1 MQKEIVNNSIP
12 NFDRNNK
19 EQNFS
24 AIGIGSLGG
33 KASGL
38 VFINQILQQKFKQD
52 EFPSIKL
59 TLPKMTV
66 LRTGVFDS
74 FMEKNDLYDFV
85 LKEESDIRIAD
96 KFLKADLPAEIL
108 GDLRSLIEN
117 EKTPLAVRSSSML
130 EDAKYEP
137 FAGVYSTKMIP
148 NNQPGIDNRFTKL
161 LEAIKFVFASTYFR
175 AAKNYFKSSSHKIED
190 EKMAVIIQ
198 NVVGQNYNMRFY
210 PNISGVARSYNFYP
224 VGKSKREHGVV
235 NLALGLGKTIV
246 DGGISWIY
254 SPQYP
259 KSPPP
264 FNDPKDIL
272 KSTQNNF
279 WAVNLNPVVNYDPT
293 KETEYLSLLKL
304 NDADYDNNLTHI
316 ASTYDAQS
324 DRIEMGVGREGPRII
339 NFSPL
344 LHLNKFGFN
353 DLIKRILLTCEE
365 AYNNPVEIEFA
376 ATISKS
382 SELLNFAFLQVR
394 PMVISTEVV
403 DIEKG
408 NDNKNILVE
417 SSKVMGNG
425 TFQNIFDVVFVK
437 PEMFD
442 KKNTTKIA
450 EEIESINKKLVE
462 ENKPYVLIGFGRWGS
477 SDPWLGV
484 PVEWGQISGAKV
496 IVESTLF
503 DINVE
508 LSQGSHFFHNIN
520 SFNVSYFSINY
531 DEKFKIDWNWLHE
544 QEIVNEKIFSK
555 HVKLKN
561 SLLIKIDGRTGR
573 GIIWKSIPI
582 KIK

>member
-1 MQKEIVNNSIP
+1 MQKNISNSSVP
-12 NFDRNNK
+12 NFDRNLK

-24 AIGIGSLGG
+24 AIGSGSLGG

-38 VFINQILQQKFKQD
+38 VFISQILQQKFKQD
-52 EFPSIKL
+52 EFPLIKL
-59 TLPKMTV
+59 TLPKMIV
-66 LRTGVFDS
+66 LRSGVFES
-74 FMEKNDLYDFV
+74 FMERNNLYNFAIN
-85 LKEESDIRIAD
+85 EQSDIRIAD
-96 KFLKADLPAEIL
+96 RFLKADIPAEIL
-108 GDLRSLIEN
+108 GDLRSLIEI

-148 NNQPGIDNRFTKL
+148 NNQPSVDTRFTKL
-161 LEAIKFVFASTYFR
+161 LEAVKFVFASTYFR
-175 AAKNYFKSSSHKIED
+175 AAKNYFKSSSHKIEN
-190 EKMAVIIQ
+190 ERMAVIIQ
-198 NVVGQNYNMRFY
+198 SVVGQNYNMRFY

-224 VGKSKREHGVV
+224 VGKSKREQGVV

-279 WAVNLNPVVNYDPT
+279 WAVNLTPIRNYDPT
-293 KETEYLSLLKL
+293 KETEYLSLLNL
-304 NDADYDNNLTHI
+304 SDADYDNNLMHI

-324 DRIEMGVGREGPRII
+324 DRIEIGINREGPRII

-353 DLIKRILLTCEE
+353 ASIKKILLTCEE

-376 ATISKS
+376 ATISKN

-394 PMVISTEVV
+394 PMVISSEVV
-403 DIEKG
+403 AVEKE
-408 NDNKNILVE
+408 NDKNNILVE

-425 TFQNIFDVVFVK
+425 TIQNIFDVVFVK
-437 PEMFD
+437 PDKFD
-442 KKNTTKIA
+442 KRDTTKIA
-450 EEIESINKKLVE
+450 EEIESLNKKLVE
-462 ENKPYVLIGFGRWGS
+462 ENKPYILIGFGRWGS
-477 SDPWLGV
+477 SDPWLGI

-531 DEKFKIDWNWLHE
+531 DEKFKIDWNWLNE
-544 QEIVNEKIFSK
+544 QEVVNEKIFVK
-555 HVKLKN
+555 HVGLKN
-561 SLLIKIDGRTGR
+561 SLLIKVDGRTGR

>member
-1 MQKEIVNNSIP
+1 
-12 NFDRNNK
+12 
-19 EQNFS
+19 
-24 AIGIGSLGG
+24 
-33 KASGL
+33 
-38 VFINQILQQKFKQD
+38 
-52 EFPSIKL
+52 
-59 TLPKMTV
+59 
-66 LRTGVFDS
+66 
-74 FMEKNDLYDFV
+74 
-85 LKEESDIRIAD
+85 
-96 KFLKADLPAEIL
+96 
-108 GDLRSLIEN
+108 
-117 EKTPLAVRSSSML
+117 
-130 EDAKYEP
+130 
-137 FAGVYSTKMIP
+137 
-148 NNQPGIDNRFTKL
+148 
-161 LEAIKFVFASTYFR
+161 
-175 AAKNYFKSSSHKIED
+175 
-190 EKMAVIIQ
+190 
-198 NVVGQNYNMRFY
+198 MRFY
-210 PNISGVARSYNFYP
+210 PIFRELRVLIFLP
-224 VGKSKREHGVV
+224 VGKCKRENGVV

-279 WAVNLNPVVNYDPT
+279 WAVNLNPIINYDPT
-293 KETEYLSLLKL
+293 KETEYLSLLNL
-304 NDADYDNNLTHI
+304 SDADYDNNLTHI
-316 ASTYDAQS
+316 ASTYDVQS
-324 DRIEMGVGREGPRII
+324 DKIEIGIGREGPRII

-353 DLIKRILLTCEE
+353 DMIIKVLSECEE

-376 ATISKS
+376 ASIIRS
-382 SELLNFAFLQVR
+382 SGMMNFAFLQVR

-403 DIEKG
+403 DIEKE
-408 NDNKNILVE
+408 NKEESILIE

-425 TFQNIFDVVFVK
+425 TFHNVFDVVFVK

-442 KKNTTKIA
+442 KKNTVKIA

-477 SDPWLGV
+477 SDPWLGI

-531 DEKFKIDWNWLHE
+531 DEKFKIDWNWLNSRE
-544 QEIVNEKIFSK
+544 VINETIFVK
-555 HVKLKN
+555 HVRLEK
-561 SLLIKIDGRTGR
+561 SLSIKVDGRTGR
-573 GIIWKSIPI
+573 GIICK
-582 KIK
+582 